1 MHKFSLMLYIL
12 QKMSFYK
19 TTEEIMY
26 EIRFQIFEELK
37 QKTVGAFLS
46 NQCLIPQRNNC
57 THRPVLCSSGPAW
70 WAASLGGSA
79 DIGADP
85 LGNTGIFLFSWIPQ
99 KYTFR
104 TQL

>member
-1 MHKFSLMLYIL
+1 MSYLIEMH
-12 QKMSFYK
+12 FYK

-26 EIRFQIFEELK
+26 EIRFQISEELK
-37 QKTVGAFLS
+37 EKTADAFPL
-46 NQCLIPQRNNC
+46 NQCLIPQSNIC

-99 KYTFR
+99 KYQF
-104 TQL
+104 